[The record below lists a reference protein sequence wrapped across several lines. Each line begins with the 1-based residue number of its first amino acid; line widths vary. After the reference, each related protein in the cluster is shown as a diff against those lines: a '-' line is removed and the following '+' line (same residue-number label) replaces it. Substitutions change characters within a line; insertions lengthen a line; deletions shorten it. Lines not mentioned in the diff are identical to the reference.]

1 MASEPSPLLVA
12 AFEVFKREGYAN
24 TTLAQIAKQADRPV
38 AEVTANYRDTAQ
50 LLAAVL
56 KAHSPQAEMQ
66 AALLAVEGDS
76 AEDLIRDSTHR
87 LVGVIQQHMAYF
99 ELAAVDMQVNG
110 GNMLANLMTPLLPNV
125 LQFTERLTKT
135 GQLRPVP
142 TPVLARTFLSL
153 LIGYIVSERAMPSA
167 LQVMMRIFPQKAWL
181 DSMVDLL
188 LYGVLEDDQR

>member
-24 TTLAQIAKQADRPV
+24 TTLAQIAKQAEQPV

-56 KAHSPQAEMQ
+56 KAHNPQAELRD
-66 AALLAVEGDS
+66 ALLAVEGES
-76 AEDLIRDSTHR
+76 AEELIRDSTHR
-87 LVGVIQQHMAYF
+87 LIAVIQQHIPFF